1 MKYDFSG
8 YATKNDLK
16 CADGRVIRRDA
27 FKDNDGSQVP
37 LVWQHLHDDPTNVL
51 GHAIL
56 ENREDG
62 VYAYGTFNDTEQG
75 QHAKQL
81 VKHGDITSMSIFA
94 NQLMQNGSDVV
105 HGVIREVSL
114 VLSGANPGARIE
126 NLSFA
131 HNGIAE
137 IVEEEAF
144 VYADQPLKTIS
155 HASNYGINY
164 VNQNGMYHAN
174 SENGSKSGSSNEK
187 TVEDVWNSM
196 TEEQQNVAAF
206 LVGQAL
212 EDAGE
217 EVDVDENE
225 VEVKQSDDM
234 EDNIMKHNVF
244 SANLEEDNT
253 LSHDAMKAIIED
265 AQRDGS
271 LKNAFLEHGIT
282 NIDTLFPEAK
292 AVAPTPDMITR
303 QMEWVS
309 EVWNATKKSPFSR
322 IKSVAANLTED
333 DARAKGYIKGNKKVE
348 EQFGLLKRETTPQTV
363 YKKQALDRDDIID
376 IVDLDVVAWLKAEMR
391 MMLDEE
397 LARAILVGDGRS
409 KSSADKI
416 KEDNIRPIYQDA
428 DMYTIHYEVSIPKD
442 ADETDTSNAL
452 LDAALRSR
460 KDYRGSGT
468 PVFYASVDVIN
479 DMLLAKDKIGRRL
492 YSTTTELA
500 DAMRVSKIVE
510 VPVLDGV
517 TRTDDDSNKYK
528 LLGLIVNLSDYTVGA
543 DRQGAVSLFDDF
555 DIDYNKEKY
564 LIETRCSG
572 CLTKPYSAI
581 ALEVSATTS
590 SSDSSTTTPTTPTTV
605 G

>member
-1 MKYDFSG
+1 MKCDFSG

-16 CADGRVIRRDA
+16 CSDGRIIRRDA
-27 FKDNDGSQVP
+27 FKVNDGSRVP
-37 LVWQHLHDDPTNVL
+37 LVWQHMHDDPTNVL
-51 GHAIL
+51 GHAVL

-62 VYAYGTFNDTEQG
+62 VYAYGTFNETEQG
-75 QHAKQL
+75 QNAKEL
-81 VKHGDITSMSIFA
+81 VKHGDITAMSIYA
-94 NQLMQNGSDVV
+94 NQLKQNGVNV
-105 HGVIREVSL
+105 MHGVIREVSL

-131 HNGIAE
+131 HSDGTEE
-137 IVEEEAF
+137 IIDEEAIIHS
-144 VYADQPLKTIS
+144 DQPLKIGLGFDRFENVDKDPLIS
-155 HASNYGINY
+155 HADD
-164 VNQNGMYHAN
+164 
-174 SENGSKSGSSNEK
+174 EDSSDDK
-187 TVEDVWNSM
+187 TVQDVIDSM
-196 TEEQQNVAAF
+196 TQEQKDVLYY
-206 LVGQAL
+206 LVGSAA
-212 EDAGE
+212 ESDETDE
-217 EVDVDENE
+217 EME
-225 VEVKQSDDM
+225 QSDDM
-234 EDNIMKHNVF
+234 EDNFMRHNIF
-244 SANLEEDNT
+244 IDDEGDENT
-253 LSHDAMKAIIED
+253 LSHDEMKAIIEN

-292 AVAPTPDMITR
+292 AVTPTPDMITR

-590 SSDSSTTTPTTPTTV
+590 SSDSSTTTPTTPTTPTTV